1 MSVGISLLCNPKYCI
16 SCNGY
21 ANDLLVLFV
30 QQSQHLYGREFVVY
44 NVHGLI
50 HLAADVA
57 NHGSLDAFSAF
68 PYENYLKSVKRLV
81 RKPETPLPQIIRR
94 LSEQRRCKV
103 NRADNQQAMSLS
115 EEHYSG
121 PVPDSHNPC
130 QQFRKLKTDKF
141 FLSQNGAA
149 DNCAVVHGLGPVLI
163 RNILKSSDDD
173 VHVVCQ
179 QFAAVTD
186 LFDYPL
192 PSRSIDIY
200 KASDMCAV
208 PVVVAISDIT
218 CKCVCLP
225 CQGQFNTFA
234 ILPLIHQEH

>member
-1 MSVGISLLCNPKYCI
+1 LSEVERFKATEYRQLLLYTGPVVFHGILSDEIYRHFLLMSVGISLLCNPKYCI

-81 RKPETPLPQIIRR
+81 RKPETPLPQIVRR

-163 RNILKSSDDD
+163 RKILKSSDDN
-173 VHVVCQ
+173 VPFLILLANVSVCL
-179 QFAAVTD
+179 VKVSLT
-186 LFDYPL
+186 PL
-192 PSRSIDIY
+192 PSYR
-200 KASDMCAV
+200 
-208 PVVVAISDIT
+208 
-218 CKCVCLP
+218 
-225 CQGQFNTFA
+225 
-234 ILPLIHQEH
+234 